1 MFDFRRKIKALLIFI
16 SQQKYIV
23 KDKIMVKEG
32 KELIN
37 NIFKLGSI
45 NVDSLINVSKALN
58 TKSEAFSN
66 ALSFDEQIRQTL
78 RASDSYKK
86 ARMNQ
91 ILKEELEKVIDT
103 EEETDNEAT
112 DNGMENNINELLA
125 QYNFN

>member
-1 MFDFRRKIKALLIFI
+1 
-16 SQQKYIV
+16 
-23 KDKIMVKEG
+23 MVKEG